1 MLLLG
6 IDEAGKGPVI
16 GSMFVAGVVVA
27 EEDLFDFAAIGV
39 KDSKLLPPARR
50 EVMEKRIISLAREHY
65 VLEVSCQM
73 IDELRQVM
81 TMNEIM
87 VRAHAQVLSRLQA
100 DRAMLDASDVK
111 AGRFAERVK
120 AASGTSMEV
129 LAEHKADRNHMVVA
143 AASILAK
150 VRRDRSI
157 RELEASLSCKIGS
170 GYPSDQDT
178 MRFLEN
184 WVKENN
190 ELPPCSRKSWATA
203 RRVAASLNDRPDP

>member
-27 EEDLFDFAAIGV
+27 EEDLFEFAAIGV
-39 KDSKLLPPARR
+39 RDSKLIHPARR
-50 EVMEKRIISLAREHY
+50 EIMEKRILKLAREHY
-65 VLEVSCQM
+65 ILEVSCQV

-87 VRAHAQVLSRLQA
+87 VRAHAQVLSKLQA
-100 DRAMLDASDVK
+100 DQAMLDASDVK
-111 AGRFAERVK
+111 ADRFAEKVK

-157 RELEASLSCKIGS
+157 RELEASLNCKIGS
-170 GYPSDQDT
+170 GYPSDLNT
-178 MRFLEN
+178 MRFLER
-184 WVKENN
+184 WVEVYK

-203 RRVAASLNDRPDP
+203 RRVAAVLQQR